1 PGLSR
6 SHARALMEHQHRTV
20 PMISIQIGKP
30 GGFSGHIMCC
40 SPTGLTSTLASFA
53 WPNAEI
59 GNVDGFSATRN
70 MNAFD
75 DVIEPG
81 ETRKNIANLLNL
93 LPSQSERR
101 ALISD
106 KKHSVDTW

>member
-1 PGLSR
+1 
-6 SHARALMEHQHRTV
+6 
-20 PMISIQIGKP
+20 
-30 GGFSGHIMCC
+30 MCG
-40 SPTGLTSTLASFA
+40 SPTGHISPLASFA

-93 LPSQSERR
+93 LPSQSDRR
-101 ALISD
+101 SLISD